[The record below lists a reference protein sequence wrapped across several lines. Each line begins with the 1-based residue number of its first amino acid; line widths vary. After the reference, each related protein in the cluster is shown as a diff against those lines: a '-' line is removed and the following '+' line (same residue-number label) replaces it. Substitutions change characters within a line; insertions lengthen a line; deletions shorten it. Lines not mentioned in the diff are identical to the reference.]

1 MKWYNAVRDALPRE
15 SGKVILSIRGIYYHG
30 LYDSTIQM
38 FLYDEN
44 GSVRV
49 LEKTNDQ
56 VYWHSPPPPDVIYRK
71 IFKIVVA
78 DDDLD
83 EQVFIKDALS
93 TCKHSIVVDSV
104 FSGVQLLDYL
114 LKRNGYD
121 NLKGYPDLIF
131 LDLNM
136 PVMDGFKTLAEIKK
150 IDELRKIPVY
160 ILTTSRNTKD
170 LTRAMDLGAQAV
182 YSKGN
187 SAKEIQ
193 TVVNEICDETLK
205 SK

>member
-1 MKWYNAVRDALPRE
+1 MKWNNAVRDALPRK
-15 SGKVILSIRGIYYHG
+15 SGKVILSVRGIYYHG
-30 LYDSTIQM
+30 LYDSTLQL
-38 FLYDEN
+38 FLYDES
-44 GSVRV
+44 GMVKV
-49 LEKTNDQ
+49 LEKNDQ
-56 VYWHSPPPPDVIYRK
+56 AYWHTPPTPDVIYRK
-71 IFKIVVA
+71 QFKIVVA

-93 TCKHSIVVDSV
+93 TCKHSIEVDSV
-104 FSGVQLLDYL
+104 FTGVQLLDYL

-121 NLKGYPDLIF
+121 NLQGSPDLIF
-131 LDLNM
+131 MDLNM
-136 PVMDGFKTLAEIKK
+136 PVLDGFKTLAKIKK

-160 ILTTSRNTKD
+160 VLTTSRNTKD

-193 TVVNEICDETLK
+193 TVVNEICEETLK